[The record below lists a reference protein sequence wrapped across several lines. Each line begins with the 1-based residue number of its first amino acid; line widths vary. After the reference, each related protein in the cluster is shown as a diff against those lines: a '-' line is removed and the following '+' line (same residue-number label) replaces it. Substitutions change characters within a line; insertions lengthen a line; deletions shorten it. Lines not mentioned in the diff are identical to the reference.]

1 MGEHVTQVFPSL
13 LMIAGD
19 LMIVGSLALLIYWGV
34 RAQKMTPEGRSSVWW
49 GKCPHCGRHGRVVF
63 MASDGTE
70 LSFLKVNLSFPV
82 ARAFL
87 AGKYPVSRCRL
98 CNGTWQVWASP
109 AHTGPFPPRAR
120 ITETTRTAEPIGDDL
135 FSVDNAGSAATQTRR
150 LRVSKRWQQHYE
162 VHAEQA
168 RTIKTGTG
176 SGPAVVKATFAAE
189 DAVKSHYWTSEETEH
204 TFSEEIEFTIPPNT
218 VTEIRLRWKRLWQ
231 EGYATVTDAAGTTT
245 NIPFRAVVGVTFD
258 QQNRDL

>member
-1 MGEHVTQVFPSL
+1 MDELGTTLKFLGL
-13 LMIAGD
+13 LM
-19 LMIVGSLALLIYWGV
+19 MVGGLALFISMAV
-34 RAQKMTPEGRSSVWW
+34 RAQKMTPEGRSSVVS

-63 MASDGTE
+63 QASDGTE
-70 LSFLKVNLSFPV
+70 LSFLKVNLSFP
-82 ARAFL
+82 AMWAFF

-98 CNGTWQVWASP
+98 CNGTWKVWASP
-109 AHTGPFPPRAR
+109 DTGPFPPRAR

-168 RTIKTGTG
+168 RTIKTGTDG
-176 SGPAVVKATFAAE
+176 SLAGVKATFAAE